1 MDTYTFDSRPHDQE
15 SVNAWADIALSGVG
29 EGDVTEK
36 FLAKTSGPISVVF
49 KNTDGAN
56 SIDVKVLGSNDPN
69 AAVADRVEVV
79 ASATIAAGAIQ
90 EVEIA
95 LAYYQ
100 FYWFQ
105 FKATTGGNQGNV
117 RLWGRQARV

>member
-1 MDTYTFDSRPHDQE
+1 MDTYTFESRPHDQA
-15 SVNAWADIALSGVG
+15 STDAWANVALSGIG
-29 EGDVTEK
+29 PGDVTER
-36 FLAKTSGPISVVF
+36 FLAKTSGPISAVF
-49 KNTDGAN
+49 KNTGAN
-56 SIDVKVLGSNDPN
+56 SIDVQVLGSNDPN
-69 AAVADRVEVV
+69 ALDADKVEVV
-79 ASATIAAGAIQ
+79 ASAAVAAGATQ

-105 FKATTGGNQGNV
+105 IKATGAGSQGLV